1 MRNNRK
7 AVIGFIISALF
18 LVLIFYNVDIK
29 SILDTFKQ
37 FNTRNLLMIVGMY
50 GFSLFVR
57 GYRWQL
63 LLQSDK
69 RFSLY
74 RLCSTWIIG
83 SLMNAFMPA
92 RAGDIWRSYSLG
104 ATTNESKM
112 RLFGSVML
120 ERIFDGVSICCILYF
135 CIMSY
140 ANLPWIRRF
149 TDISAWLFCGSFLI
163 FYLIV
168 RYEKITNICNFL
180 INLVTRAP
188 EKIQKQLKSFITKIC
203 HQVQLFVSGF
213 DSLKSTYYV
222 VQVSLMSFVIWGLE
236 CLVTYW
242 VLISFGIQCPI
253 SATAFVVCF
262 VALGTM
268 IPSSSVFVGPY
279 QLAFI
284 LALGIYFIPKSEALA
299 VAVVQQS
306 ILMGTLLLFAII
318 CSVINFVLKI
328 IDSRQAAQFETEDN
342 LPQEVLK

>member
-7 AVIGFIISALF
+7 AIIGFLISALF
-18 LVLIFYNVDIK
+18 LVLIFYNVDFK
-29 SILDTFKQ
+29 SILETFKQ
-37 FNTRNLLMIVGMY
+37 FNIRNLLMIVGMY

-63 LLQSDK
+63 LLKSDT

-74 RLCSTWIIG
+74 RLCSTWIVG
-83 SLMNAFMPA
+83 SLMNAFLPA
-92 RAGDIWRSYSLG
+92 RAGDVWRAYELG
-104 ATTNESKM
+104 VTTNESKM
-112 RLFGSVML
+112 KLFGGVML

-135 CIMSY
+135 CIMAY
-140 ANLPWIRRF
+140 ANLLWIRRF
-149 TDISAWLFCGSFLI
+149 ADIAAWLFGGTFLL

-168 RYEKITNICNFL
+168 RYEKITNICKFC
-180 INLVTRAP
+180 IGLVSKFP
-188 EKIQKQLKSFITKIC
+188 EKIRDKFKTFILKLC
-203 HQVQLFVSGF
+203 HQAQLFVSGF
-213 DSLKSTYYV
+213 DALKSTYYV
-222 VQVSLMSFVIWGLE
+222 IQVSLMSFVIWALE

-242 VLISFGIQCPI
+242 VLISFGINCPI

-279 QLAFI
+279 QLAYI

-299 VAVVQQS
+299 VAIVQQS
-306 ILMGTLLLFAII
+306 ILMGTLLIFAII
-318 CSVINFVLKI
+318 CSGINFALKI
-328 IDSRQAAQFETEDN
+328 IDCRQSAQLETENN